1 METFT
6 SPRYSHSPHSLH
18 WAKDFAI
25 RQVTSYHGQDN
36 RLKIP
41 TNGSILDEFFN
52 SCNVELS
59 PPQRHEL
66 LKRFLS
72 RAGARSFPEAAKFG
86 PEDKRV
92 LAMVDDR
99 CDPCTQFTNIP
110 ENTFLPVR
118 QWESEEYMRRPP
130 EGLHVRIVGGDAE
143 MLFCHLNKD
152 VKLDMITTVD
162 RKSTDKCGQRKGV
175 AERRIVYVCR

>member
-6 SPRYSHSPHSLH
+6 SPRHSPSPHLLH

-52 SCNVELS
+52 SCNVEFS

-72 RAGARSFPEAAKFG
+72 CAGAQSFLKAAKFG
-86 PEDKRV
+86 PECKRV

-130 EGLHVRIVGGDAE
+130 EGLHVRIAGGGAE
-143 MLFCHLNKD
+143 MLFRHLNKD
-152 VKLDMITTVD
+152 VKLGMITTVD
-162 RKSTDKCGQRKGV
+162 
-175 AERRIVYVCR
+175 